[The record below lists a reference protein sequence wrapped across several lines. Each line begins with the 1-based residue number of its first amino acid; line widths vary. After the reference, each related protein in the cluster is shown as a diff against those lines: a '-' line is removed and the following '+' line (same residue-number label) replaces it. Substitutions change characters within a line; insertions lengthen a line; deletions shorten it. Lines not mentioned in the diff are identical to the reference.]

1 MNPIA
6 LNTHELQERADNV
19 VNTYT
24 DVKDCIS
31 DLDYLHNSIKDEFSK
46 IYRQA
51 VRMEMKLSVT
61 PSIPQT
67 IISQQYRNMPSKNT
81 KKFCIRV
88 ID

>member
-6 LNTHELQERADNV
+6 LNTHQFQERAGNV
-19 VNTYT
+19 LNTYT

-31 DLDYLHNSIKDEFSK
+31 DLDYLHNSIKDDFSK

-67 IISQQYRNMPSKNT
+67 IISQQYDSMPSKNT
-81 KKFCIRV
+81 EKYYIRV